1 MNRFKFPRRGRQ
13 LPLTR
18 LEAGL
23 LMGAA
28 ALLAFALWGPVV
40 SDSVHQ
46 HGFADQRAWGGI
58 PNLFDVLSNVPFV
71 LAGTWGLVLLH
82 GAPPHRL
89 EATTHALVV
98 LFCGG
103 LLCAAVGSMG
113 YHCQP
118 RDATLI
124 WDRLGMVLPFAGLL
138 GLAASSRVSQRAGC
152 ATAVVVLA
160 LGLLAVLTWERS
172 GNVLPWA
179 VVQLGGALVVLA
191 LAALHPRAKALS
203 IHLGA
208 VIGLYALAKLFEAAD
223 HAVFEATYG
232 WVSGHTIK
240 HLLASSAAWP
250 VLSSLRALQGGRA
263 ADNLQV
269 TTAVQNGDHSG
280 RGAHRASV

>member
-1 MNRFKFPRRGRQ
+1 M
-13 LPLTR
+13 
-18 LEAGL
+18 
-23 LMGAA
+23 
-28 ALLAFALWGPVV
+28 
-40 SDSVHQ
+40 
-46 HGFADQRAWGGI
+46 
-58 PNLFDVLSNVPFV
+58 
-71 LAGTWGLVLLH
+71 
-82 GAPPHRL
+82 
-89 EATTHALVV
+89 
-98 LFCGG
+98 
-103 LLCAAVGSMG
+103 
-113 YHCQP
+113 
-118 RDATLI
+118 
-124 WDRLGMVLPFAGLL
+124 
-138 GLAASSRVSQRAGC
+138 
-152 ATAVVVLA
+152 
-160 LGLLAVLTWERS
+160 
-172 GNVLPWA
+172 LPWA

-240 HLLASSAAWP
+240 HLLASLAAWP